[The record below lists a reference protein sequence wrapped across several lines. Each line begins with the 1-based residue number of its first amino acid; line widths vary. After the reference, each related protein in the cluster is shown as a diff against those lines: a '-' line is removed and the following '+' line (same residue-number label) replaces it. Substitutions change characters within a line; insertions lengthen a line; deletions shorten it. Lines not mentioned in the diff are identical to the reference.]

1 MIGETLRVFL
11 AYGDKELHL
20 HLPANRI
27 KAVLTSKE
35 APALTNVED
44 RIRELLD
51 NPIASPS
58 LKDIARGR
66 KNACIVISDVTRPVP
81 NKVILPPLLGYLE
94 EAGIKRENILIL
106 IATGLHRP
114 NVGEELERM
123 VGKEIVKNYRIENHI
138 ARDKSQ
144 QIYLGKTKRGTEI
157 WINKWYLEADLKILT
172 GLIEPHFMAGYSG
185 GRKSICPGIA
195 GVDTVKIQ
203 HGPHFLEHPNADNG
217 IIEGNPF
224 HEEALEIAKRVGV
237 DFILNVTINKKR
249 EITGIF
255 AGDLEKAW
263 EEGVK
268 FLEQFVKVAID
279 EPVEVVLTH
288 GGGAPLDAT
297 FYQTV
302 KGMVGALPI
311 LKLGGTIIIASSCS
325 EGVGSEE
332 FRTLLW
338 QSESLEKTVERM
350 YDPANFIID
359 QWEVEELA
367 KVYKKARDVYLYTD
381 GLSEDEIQHCF
392 VKPTSDL
399 ERTIIEVLE
408 SYGEDAKLAV
418 ISEGPYIIPYLGE
431 KR

>member
-1 MIGETLRVFL
+1 MRKTEEIYL
-11 AYGDKELHL
+11 AYGEKKIKV
-20 HLPANRI
+20 HLPSDRL
-27 KAVLTSKE
+27 KAILVSKY
-35 APALTNVED
+35 APPLDDIQNK
-44 RIRELLD
+44 ILHLLD
-51 NPIASPS
+51 NPIFSPP
-58 LKDIARGR
+58 LKEIAKG
-66 KNACIVISDVTRPVP
+66 KKTACVVISDITRPVP

-114 NVGEELERM
+114 NVGEELEKM
-123 VGKEIVKNYRIENHI
+123 VGREIVKNYRIENHI

-144 QIYLGKTKRGTEI
+144 QEYLGRTERGTEI
-157 WINKWYLEADLKILT
+157 WINKLYLQADLKILT

-224 HEEALEIAKRVGV
+224 HEEALEIAKKVGV
-237 DFILNVTINKKR
+237 DFILNVTINKER

-263 EEGVK
+263 EEGVR
-268 FLEQFVKVAID
+268 FVDQFVKVGID

-297 FYQTV
+297 YYQTV

-311 LKLGGTIIIASSCS
+311 LKPGGAIIIVSSCS

-332 FRTLLW
+332 FRKLLW
-338 QSESLEKTVERM
+338 ESDSLEKTVERM
-350 YDPANFIID
+350 YDPENFIID

-367 KVYKKARDVYLYTD
+367 KVYKKAKEVYLYTE
-381 GLSEDEIQHCF
+381 GLSEEEIRHCF
-392 VKPTSDL
+392 VTPVQDL
-399 ERTIIEVLE
+399 EKTIEDVLDG
-408 SYGEDAKLAV
+408 YGRDAKLAV
-418 ISEGPYIIPYLGE
+418 ISEGPYIIPFV
-431 KR
+431 KQK

>member
-1 MIGETLRVFL
+1 MIGGRVKVSLLYGEKVLFL
-11 AYGDKELHL
+11 E
-20 HLPANRI
+20 LPAERV
-27 KAVLTSKE
+27 KAVLHSKD
-35 APALTNVED
+35 APALEDVEG
-44 RIRELLD
+44 RIMELLD
-51 NPIASPS
+51 NPIASPP
-58 LKDIARGR
+58 LREIARG
-66 KNACIVISDVTRPVP
+66 KKTACVVISDITRPVP
-81 NKVILPPLLGYLE
+81 NRIILPPLLRYLE
-94 EAGIKRENILIL
+94 EAGIRREDILIL

-114 NVGEELERM
+114 NLGDELERM
-123 VGKEIVKNYRIENHI
+123 VGREIMRNYRIENHI

-144 QIYLGKTKRGTEI
+144 QKFLGKTKRGTEV
-157 WINKWYLEADLKILT
+157 WVNRLYLEADLKILT

-185 GRKSICPGIA
+185 GRKSICPGIS

-224 HEEALEIAKRVGV
+224 HEEALEIAKIAGA
-237 DFILNVTINKKR
+237 DFILNITINR
-249 EITGIF
+249 ERKVTGVF
-255 AGDLEKAW
+255 AGDMEKAW

-268 FLEQFVKVAID
+268 FVDKFVKVGID

-311 LKLGGTIIIASSCS
+311 LKPGGTIIIASSCS

-338 QSESLEKTVERM
+338 NSESLEKTVERM

-367 KVYKKARDVYLYTD
+367 KVYKKAKDVYLYTD
-381 GLSEDEIQHCF
+381 GLSDEEIRHCF
-392 VKPTSDL
+392 VKRAEDL
-399 ERTIIEVLE
+399 ERTIMDVLE
-408 SYGEDAKLAV
+408 SYGKDAKLAV
-418 ISEGPYIIPYLGE
+418 ISEGPYIIPYV
-431 KR
+431 K

>member
-1 MIGETLRVFL
+1 MIGERVKASL
-11 AYGDKELHL
+11 LYGEKELFL
-20 HLPANRI
+20 ELPAERV
-27 KAVLTSKE
+27 KAVLHSKD
-35 APALTNVED
+35 APALEDVEG

-51 NPIASPS
+51 NPIASPP
-58 LKDIARGR
+58 LKEIARG
-66 KNACIVISDVTRPVP
+66 KKTACVVISDITRPVP
-81 NKVILPPLLGYLE
+81 NHIILPPLLSYLE
-94 EAGIKRENILIL
+94 EAGIRREDILIL
-106 IATGLHRP
+106 IATGFHRP
-114 NVGEELERM
+114 NLGEELERM
-123 VGKEIVKNYRIENHI
+123 VGKEIMKNYRIENHI

-144 QIYLGKTKRGTEI
+144 QRFLGKTKRGTEA
-157 WINKWYLEADLKILT
+157 WVNRLYLEADLKILT
-172 GLIEPHFMAGYSG
+172 GLIEPHFMGGYSG
-185 GRKSICPGIA
+185 GRKSICPGIS

-224 HEEALEIAKRVGV
+224 HEEALEIAKIAGV
-237 DFILNVTINKKR
+237 DFILNVTINR
-249 EITGIF
+249 ERKVTGVF

-268 FLEQFVKVAID
+268 FVDKFVKVGID

-311 LKLGGTIIIASSCS
+311 LKPGGTIIIASSCS

-338 QSESLEKTVERM
+338 KSESLEKTVERM

-367 KVYKKARDVYLYTD
+367 KVYKKAKDVYLYTD
-381 GLSEDEIQHCF
+381 GLSDEEIKHCF
-392 VKPTSDL
+392 VKRAEDL
-399 ERTIIEVLE
+399 GKTIIEVLE
-408 SYGEDAKLAV
+408 SYGKDAKLAV
-418 ISEGPYIIPYLGE
+418 ISEGPYIIPYV
-431 KR
+431 K

>member
-1 MIGETLRVFL
+1 MIGERVKASL
-11 AYGDKELHL
+11 LYGEKELFL
-20 HLPANRI
+20 ELPAERV
-27 KAVLTSKE
+27 KAVLHSKD
-35 APALTNVED
+35 APALEDVEG

-51 NPIASPS
+51 NPIASPP
-58 LKDIARGR
+58 LKEIARG
-66 KNACIVISDVTRPVP
+66 KKTACVVISDITRPVP
-81 NKVILPPLLGYLE
+81 NHIILPPLLSYLE
-94 EAGIKRENILIL
+94 EAGIRREDILIL
-106 IATGLHRP
+106 IATGFHRP
-114 NVGEELERM
+114 NLGEELERM
-123 VGKEIVKNYRIENHI
+123 VGKEIMKNYRIENHI

-144 QIYLGKTKRGTEI
+144 QRFLGKTKRGTEA
-157 WINKWYLEADLKILT
+157 WVNRLYLEADLKILT
-172 GLIEPHFMAGYSG
+172 GLIEPHFMGGYSG
-185 GRKSICPGIA
+185 GRKSICPGIS

-224 HEEALEIAKRVGV
+224 HEEALEIAKIAGV
-237 DFILNVTINKKR
+237 DFILNVTINR
-249 EITGIF
+249 ERKVTGVF

-268 FLEQFVKVAID
+268 FVDKFVKVGID

-311 LKLGGTIIIASSCS
+311 LKPGGTIIIASSCS

-338 QSESLEKTVERM
+338 SSESLEKTVERM

-367 KVYKKARDVYLYTD
+367 KVYKKAKDVYLYTD
-381 GLSEDEIQHCF
+381 GLSDEEIKHCF
-392 VKPTSDL
+392 VKRAEDL
-399 ERTIIEVLE
+399 GKTIIEVLE
-408 SYGEDAKLAV
+408 SYGKDAKLAV
-418 ISEGPYIIPYLGE
+418 ISEGPYIIPYV
-431 KR
+431 K